1 MKIRIGRDGE
11 FSELG
16 SYDNITI
23 IDDMNTE
30 YRIEANDLYYQGNG
44 LKIYDND
51 GSLLIKPST
60 SNVIH
65 IFSTS
70 KIKI

>member
-11 FSELG
+11 FSEL
-16 SYDNITI
+16 SKYDTISI
-23 IDDMNTE
+23 IDDTGNE
-30 YRIEANDLYYQGNG
+30 YLIEANDPWYQGKG
-44 LKIYDND
+44 IKIYDINGD
-51 GSLLIKPST
+51 LLIKPST

>member
-11 FSELG
+11 FSEL
-16 SYDNITI
+16 SKYDTISI
-23 IDDMNTE
+23 IDDNGNE
-30 YRIEANDLYYQGNG
+30 YLIEANDPYYQGNG

-51 GSLLIKPST
+51 GSLLIKPSS
-60 SNVIH
+60 SNAIQ